1 MQATGTATAA
11 NQPRQN
17 EFDVSGKVRYLWC
30 ARRYDVRGREIGHLF
45 LEPKQFI
52 QITDKLGRALDMSQ
66 EAFVRKDSNSDGLI
80 TTVKTSMK
88 IVDELLSTYGDQ
100 GLVYL
105 AALDNLPQAVVIR
118 IEQLLLPDR
127 EMKLPAIQQHLQ
139 GMTATPTGLADY
151 ARQYHETRTA
161 LLAGVEQAIAWCNET
176 VVAARNEYEGRMR
189 GEVGQAFYTP
199 QQKAIAA
206 EIGQDL
212 KEGQNINV
220 ENTGGNGDIALLAN
234 AMTSAMTQMA
244 QSNSAMMQ
252 SLLQQQQQTN
262 ALLMQMITGKPLPP
276 SAITNPDVEGEGE
289 PLPDG
294 FEAEETIEA
303 PAPVAASVQPPKP
316 RKR

>member
-30 ARRYDVRGREIGHLF
+30 ARRYDVRGREVGHLF

-52 QITDKLGRALDMSQ
+52 QITDKLGRTLDMSQ
-66 EAFVRKDSNSDGLI
+66 DAFVRKDANGDGLI
-80 TTVKTSMK
+80 VTVKQSMK
-88 IVDELLSTYGDQ
+88 IVDELLNTYGDQ

-105 AALDNLPQAVVIR
+105 AALDNLPQAVVVR
-118 IEQLLLPDR
+118 IEQALLPDR
-127 EMKLPAIQQHLQ
+127 EMRLPAIQQHLQ
-139 GMTATPTGLADY
+139 GMTATPAGLTDY
-151 ARQYHETRTA
+151 ARQYAETRTA
-161 LLAGVEQAIAWCNET
+161 LLAGVEQAIAWCSET
-176 VVAARNEYEGRMR
+176 VVSARNEYEGRMR
-189 GEVGQAFYTP
+189 GEVGQAFFTP

-206 EIGQDL
+206 EIGQEL

-220 ENTGGNGDIALLAN
+220 ENAGGNGDIALLAN

-252 SLLQQQQQTN
+252 SLLQQHQQTN

-276 SAITNPDVEGEGE
+276 SAITNPDVEGEGQ
-289 PLPDG
+289 PLPDE
-294 FEAEETIEA
+294 FEDEEAIEA
-303 PAPVAASVQPPKP
+303 PAPVAASVQPPKS